1 MRTPLAMSGAERR
14 EFASKQKELL
24 MYFHTSLKRCLGLYV
39 LIVAFMFA
47 LPATAAAPPDGALQ
61 TQLSAA
67 DTFSDDQRVTI
78 RLTFKNTSNEDLYL
92 LAYET
97 PLRGIERDLFVV
109 ELDGERMPY
118 TGIVAFR
125 AAPTKEDWIQ
135 LAPGAEIS
143 EVIDI
148 SAAYDT
154 RRKGTYTVRYNA
166 VQQLRQ
172 GAASSQTL
180 EGESQYVGK
189 GVSSESIAVTIS
201 GTPEVAKDV
210 DPFAKPDVAP
220 DATPTGEFEWPTA
233 TYGCQSPSVITSAQ
247 STARSRAQRAYNAA
261 TSFNSWYQTWFGN
274 SSSSVSTVRS
284 RFGNAYNRLG
294 QNVDYY
300 CGSYAPYCSAGV
312 VAYTYKTT
320 SNRVYLCSAFWSYS
334 NKGHVIGHEA
344 YHWNTVAG
352 ADDVTYGSSQCQSLA
367 RSRPNDAL
375 RNADNYAYAADT
387 AP

>member
-1 MRTPLAMSGAERR
+1 
-14 EFASKQKELL
+14 
-24 MYFHTSLKRCLGLYV
+24 MYFPISHKRIIDLYV
-39 LIVAFMFA
+39 LILALIFA
-47 LPATAAAPPDGALQ
+47 LPAMAAAADAALQ
-61 TQLSAA
+61 TKLSPTGKFAG
-67 DTFSDDQRVTI
+67 DQRVTV
-78 RLTFKNTSNEDLYL
+78 RLTFTNTTSEDLYF

-97 PLRGIERDLFVV
+97 PLRGIERDMFVV

-125 AAPTKEDWIQ
+125 AGPTKEDWIQ
-135 LAPGAEIS
+135 LAPGAEVS
-143 EVIDI
+143 AVVDI
-148 SAAYDT
+148 SGAYDT
-154 RRKGTYTVRYNA
+154 RRSGTYTVRYNA
-166 VQQLRQ
+166 VQQIQQ
-172 GAASSQTL
+172 GGALPAADTQSSTAA
-180 EGESQYVGK
+180 SQYVGK
-189 GVSSESIAVTIS
+189 GVSSQSIAVTIS
-201 GTPEVAKDV
+201 GTPDVAKDV
-210 DPFAKPDVAP
+210 DAFAKPDVAP
-220 DATPTGEFEWPTA
+220 DSASTDQFEWPAA

-274 SSSSVSTVRS
+274 SSGSVSTVRS
-284 RFGNAYNRLG
+284 RFSNAYNRLG
-294 QNVDYY
+294 QTVDYY

-334 NKGHVIGHEA
+334 NKGHVIGHES

-367 RSRPNDAL
+367 QSRPNDAL

>member
-1 MRTPLAMSGAERR
+1 
-14 EFASKQKELL
+14 
-24 MYFHTSLKRCLGLYV
+24 MYFYTSLKRGLDCCV
-39 LIVAFMFA
+39 LIVALMLA
-47 LPATAAAPPDGALQ
+47 LPAMAAAATDGALQ
-61 TQLSAA
+61 TQLSPA
-67 DTFSDDQRVTI
+67 DAFSDDQRITV
-78 RLTFKNTSNEDLYL
+78 RLTFKNTSNEDVYL

-97 PLRGIERDLFVV
+97 PLRGIERDIFVV

-135 LAPGAEIS
+135 LAPGTEIS

-148 SAAYDT
+148 SGAYDT

-166 VQQLRQ
+166 VQQIHQ
-172 GAASSQTL
+172 GTL
-180 EGESQYVGK
+180 PTALSAPDAQSPEVNSQYVGR
-189 GVSSESIAVTIS
+189 GVSSQSVAITIS
-201 GTPEVAKDV
+201 GTPESKSDA
-210 DPFAKPDVAP
+210 DPFVKPDVERDPVSA
-220 DATPTGEFEWPTA
+220 DQFEWPTA

-274 SSSSVSTVRS
+274 SPSSVSTVRS
-284 RFGNAYNRLG
+284 RFSNAYNRLG

-320 SNRVYLCSAFWSYS
+320 SNRVYLCTAFWNYS

>member
-1 MRTPLAMSGAERR
+1 
-14 EFASKQKELL
+14 
-24 MYFHTSLKRCLGLYV
+24 MYFYTSLKRGLGLYG
-39 LIVAFMFA
+39 LIVALVFA
-47 LPATAAAPPDGALQ
+47 LPAAAADGALQ
-61 TQLSAA
+61 TQLSPVDA
-67 DTFSDDQRVTI
+67 FSVDQRITV

-97 PLRGIERDLFVV
+97 PLRGIERDIFVV

-118 TGIVAFR
+118 TGIAAFR
-125 AAPTKEDWIQ
+125 AGPTKEDWIQ
-135 LAPGAEIS
+135 LAPGTEIS

-148 SAAYDT
+148 SGSYDT
-154 RRKGTYTVRYNA
+154 RRSGTYTVRYNA
-166 VQQLRQ
+166 VQQIHQ
-172 GAASSQTL
+172 GALPALGTQNL
-180 EGESQYVGK
+180 EANAQYVGK
-189 GVSSESIAVTIS
+189 GVSSQSLAITIT
-201 GTPEVAKDV
+201 GTPETK

-220 DATPTGEFEWPTA
+220 DSVSSNEFEWPTA

-247 STARSRAQRAYNAA
+247 STARSRALRASNAA

-274 SSSSVSTVRS
+274 SSGSVSTVRS
-284 RFGNAYNRLG
+284 RFSNAYNRLG
-294 QNVDYY
+294 QNVDYL
-300 CGSYAPYCSAGV
+300 CGSYAPYCASGI

>member
-1 MRTPLAMSGAERR
+1 
-14 EFASKQKELL
+14 
-24 MYFHTSLKRCLGLYV
+24 MYFHTDLKPRISLYV
-39 LIVAFMFA
+39 LIVAFVFA
-47 LPATAAAPPDGALQ
+47 LPGAAAAATAGALQ
-61 TQLSAA
+61 TELSAA
-67 DTFSDDQRVTI
+67 DTFQGDQRVTV
-78 RLTFKNTSNEDLYL
+78 RVTFKNTSAEDLYL

-97 PLRGIERDLFVV
+97 PLRGIERDIFVV

-125 AAPTKEDWIQ
+125 AGPTKEDWIQ
-135 LAPGAEIS
+135 LAPGTEIS
-143 EVIDI
+143 EVVDI
-148 SAAYDT
+148 SGSYDT
-154 RRKGTYTVRYNA
+154 RRSGTYTVRYNA
-166 VQQLRQ
+166 VQQIHRGVSPSALSGV
-172 GAASSQTL
+172 GAQSMGADT
-180 EGESQYVGK
+180 QYVGK
-189 GVSSESIAVTIS
+189 GVSSQPVAVTIS
-201 GTPEVAKDV
+201 GTPEVATGAGRFSAPGV
-210 DPFAKPDVAP
+210 VP
-220 DATPTGEFEWPTA
+220 DAPVGTDA

-247 STARSRAQRAYNAA
+247 STARSRALRAYNAA

-274 SSSSVSTVRS
+274 SSSAVSTVRS
-284 RFGNAYNRLG
+284 RFANAYNRLG

-367 RSRPNDAL
+367 RTRPNDAL

>member
-1 MRTPLAMSGAERR
+1 
-14 EFASKQKELL
+14 
-24 MYFHTSLKRCLGLYV
+24 MYFYTSFKRCLGLYG
-39 LIVAFMFA
+39 LIVALVFA
-47 LPATAAAPPDGALQ
+47 LPAAAADGALQ
-61 TQLSAA
+61 TQLSPVDA
-67 DTFSDDQRVTI
+67 FSVDQRITV
-78 RLTFKNTSNEDLYL
+78 RLTFKNTTNEDLYL

-97 PLRGIERDLFVV
+97 PLRGIERDIFVV

-118 TGIVAFR
+118 TGIAAFR
-125 AAPTKEDWIQ
+125 AGPTKEDWIQ
-135 LAPGAEIS
+135 LAPGTEIS

-148 SAAYDT
+148 SGSYDT
-154 RRKGTYTVRYNA
+154 RRSGTYTVRYNA
-166 VQQLRQ
+166 VQQIHQ
-172 GAASSQTL
+172 GALPALGTQNL
-180 EGESQYVGK
+180 EVNSQYVGK
-189 GVSSESIAVTIS
+189 GVSSQSIAITIS
-201 GTPEVAKDV
+201 GTPETK
-210 DPFAKPDVAP
+210 DPFAKPDAAP
-220 DATPTGEFEWPTA
+220 DSVSGNEFEWPTA

-247 STARSRAQRAYNAA
+247 STARSRALRASNAA

-274 SSSSVSTVRS
+274 SSGSVSTVRS
-284 RFGNAYNRLG
+284 RFSNAYNRLG
-294 QNVDYY
+294 QNVDYL
-300 CGSYAPYCSAGV
+300 CGSYAPYCASGI

>member
-1 MRTPLAMSGAERR
+1 
-14 EFASKQKELL
+14 
-24 MYFHTSLKRCLGLYV
+24 MYFHTSHKRCLDFCV
-39 LIVAFMFA
+39 LIVAFIFA
-47 LPATAAAPPDGALQ
+47 LPALAAAAADAALQ
-61 TQLSAA
+61 TQLSPA
-67 DTFSDDQRVTI
+67 DTFSDDQRVTV
-78 RLTFKNTSNEDLYL
+78 RLTFKNTSNEDVYL

-97 PLRGIERDLFVV
+97 PLRGIERDIFVV

-135 LAPGAEIS
+135 LAPGTEIS

-148 SAAYDT
+148 SAVYDT

-166 VQQLRQ
+166 VQQIHQ
-172 GAASSQTL
+172 GTLPSALSSPGAQTP
-180 EGESQYVGK
+180 EVNSQYVGK
-189 GVSSESIAVTIS
+189 GVSSQSIAITIA
-201 GTPEVAKDV
+201 GTPETKSDV
-210 DPFAKPDVAP
+210 DPFAKPDVERDPVPA
-220 DATPTGEFEWPTA
+220 DQFEWPTA

-274 SSSSVSTVRS
+274 SPSSVSTVRS
-284 RFGNAYNRLG
+284 RFSNASNRLG

-320 SNRVYLCSAFWSYS
+320 SNRVYLCTAFWSYS

>member
-1 MRTPLAMSGAERR
+1 
-14 EFASKQKELL
+14 
-24 MYFHTSLKRCLGLYV
+24 MYFHTCIRRYLSCYV
-39 LIVAFMFA
+39 LAVALVFA
-47 LPATAAAPPDGALQ
+47 LPQMAAAAAHGALQ
-61 TQLSAA
+61 TELSPV
-67 DTFSDDQRVTI
+67 DTFQDDQRVTV
-78 RLTFKNTSNEDLYL
+78 RFTFKNTSNEDLYL

-97 PLRGIERDLFVV
+97 PLRGIERDIFVV

-125 AAPTKEDWIQ
+125 AGPTKEDWIQ
-135 LAPGAEIS
+135 IAPGAEIS

-148 SAAYDT
+148 SSVYDT
-154 RRKGTYTVRYNA
+154 RRSGTYTVRYNA
-166 VQQLRQ
+166 VQQIQR
-172 GAASSQTL
+172 GVAPSTL
-180 EGESQYVGK
+180 PAVGTQSLGVNAQYVGK

-201 GTPEVAKDV
+201 GTPEVASDA
-210 DPFAKPDVAP
+210 DPFSNPGTALDSGSTDELVTTA
-220 DATPTGEFEWPTA
+220 A
-233 TYGCQSPSVITSAQ
+233 TYGCQSPSVISSAQ
-247 STARSRAQRAYNAA
+247 STARSRALRAYNAA

-274 SSSSVSTVRS
+274 TSSAVSTVRS
-284 RFGNAYNRLG
+284 RFSNAYNRLG

-300 CGSYAPYCSAGV
+300 CGSYAPYCTSGV

-367 RSRPNDAL
+367 RTRPNDAL

>member
-1 MRTPLAMSGAERR
+1 
-14 EFASKQKELL
+14 
-24 MYFHTSLKRCLGLYV
+24 MYLDTSLKRYLTLYA
-39 LIVAFMFA
+39 LIAALVFA
-47 LPATAAAPPDGALQ
+47 LPAAAAAADEVLQ
-61 TQLSAA
+61 TRLSPVGAIA
-67 DTFSDDQRVTI
+67 DDHRVTV
-78 RLTFKNTSNEDLYL
+78 RVTFKNTSNEDLHL

-97 PLRGIERDLFVV
+97 PLRGIERDIFIV

-118 TGIVAFR
+118 TGILAFR

-148 SAAYDT
+148 SGSYDT
-154 RRKGTYTVRYNA
+154 RRSGTYTVRYNA
-166 VQQLRQ
+166 VQQIQQ
-172 GAASSQTL
+172 GVLPSALPTAGIQGSGL
-180 EGESQYVGK
+180 NSQYVGK
-189 GVSSESIAVTIS
+189 GVSSEAIAVTIS
-201 GTPEVAKDV
+201 GTPEGAT

-220 DATPTGEFEWPTA
+220 DSETADKFEWPLA

-247 STARSRAQRAYNAA
+247 STARSRALRAYNHA

-284 RFGNAYNRLG
+284 RFSNAYNRLG

>member
-1 MRTPLAMSGAERR
+1 
-14 EFASKQKELL
+14 
-24 MYFHTSLKRCLGLYV
+24 MYFLTSLHRCLGIYA
-39 LIVAFMFA
+39 LIAALVFA
-47 LPATAAAPPDGALQ
+47 LPAAAAEGALQ
-61 TQLSAA
+61 TQLSQV
-67 DTFSDDQRVTI
+67 DTFSDDQRITV
-78 RLTFKNTSNEDLYL
+78 RLTFKNNSHEDLYF

-97 PLRGIERDLFVV
+97 PLRGIERDIFVV

-118 TGIVAFR
+118 TGILAFR

-135 LAPGAEIS
+135 LAPGTEIS

-154 RRKGTYTVRYNA
+154 RRSGTYEVRYNA
-166 VQQLRQ
+166 VQQIQQ
-172 GAASSQTL
+172 GVPPSALIGTQNL
-180 EGESQYVGK
+180 EVNSQYVGK
-189 GVSSESIAVTIS
+189 GVSSEAIAVTIS
-201 GTPEVAKDV
+201 GTPEVEKDA
-210 DPFAKPDVAP
+210 DPLANPEIAP
-220 DATPTGEFEWPTA
+220 DAVSTDRFEWPAA
-233 TYGCQSPSVITSAQ
+233 TYGCQSPSVINSAQ
-247 STARSRAQRAYNAA
+247 STARSRALRAYNAA

-274 SSSSVSTVRS
+274 SPSSVSTVRT
-284 RFGNAYNRLG
+284 RFSNAYNRLG
-294 QNVDYY
+294 QNVDYL
-300 CGSYAPYCSAGV
+300 CGSYAPYCSSGI

-320 SNRVYLCSAFWSYS
+320 SNRVYLCAAFWSYS
-334 NKGHVIGHEA
+334 NKGHVIGHES

>member
-1 MRTPLAMSGAERR
+1 
-14 EFASKQKELL
+14 
-24 MYFHTSLKRCLGLYV
+24 MYFYTSLKRYLSVCA
-39 LIVAFMFA
+39 LIVALTFS
-47 LPATAAAPPDGALQ
+47 LPAAAAEAALQ
-61 TQLSAA
+61 TKLSPVDA
-67 DTFSDDQRVTI
+67 FSVDRRVTV
-78 RLTFKNTSNEDLYL
+78 RLTFTNNSSEDLYL

-97 PLRGIERDLFVV
+97 PLRGIERDIFVV

-125 AAPTKEDWIQ
+125 AGPTKEDWIQ

-148 SAAYDT
+148 SGAYDT
-154 RRKGTYTVRYNA
+154 RRSGTYTIRYNA
-166 VQQLRQ
+166 VQQIHQ
-172 GAASSQTL
+172 GALPASGTQSL
-180 EGESQYVGK
+180 ELTSQYAGK
-189 GVSSESIAVTIS
+189 GVSSQSIAVTIS
-201 GTPEVAKDV
+201 GTPEAPKAV
-210 DPFAKPDVAP
+210 DAFAKPDVAP
-220 DATPTGEFEWPTA
+220 DSVSSDQFEWPTA

-247 STARSRAQRAYNAA
+247 STARSRALRAYNAA

-274 SSSSVSTVRS
+274 TSSSVSTVRS
-284 RFGNAYNRLG
+284 RFSNAYNRLG

-334 NKGHVIGHEA
+334 NKGHVIGHES

-367 RSRPNDAL
+367 RTRPNDAL

>member
-1 MRTPLAMSGAERR
+1 
-14 EFASKQKELL
+14 
-24 MYFHTSLKRCLGLYV
+24 MYFYTSLNRCLRIYGLIAA
-39 LIVAFMFA
+39 LIFA
-47 LPATAAAPPDGALQ
+47 LPAAGQALQ
-61 TQLSAA
+61 TELSQV
-67 DTFSDDQRVTI
+67 DKFSDAQRVTV
-78 RLTFKNTSNEDLYL
+78 RLTFKNNTHEDLYF

-97 PLRGIERDLFVV
+97 PLRGIERDIFIV

-125 AAPTKEDWIQ
+125 GAPTKEDWIQ
-135 LAPGAEIS
+135 LAPGTEIS

-154 RRKGTYTVRYNA
+154 RRSGTYTVRYNA
-166 VQQLRQ
+166 VQQIQQ
-172 GAASSQTL
+172 GVAPSALPASGTQNL
-180 EGESQYVGK
+180 EVNAEYLGK
-189 GVSSESIAVTIS
+189 GVSSEAIAVRIS
-201 GTPEVAKDV
+201 GTPDDAKEV
-210 DPFAKPDVAP
+210 DPLSQPGITPDSVSS
-220 DATPTGEFEWPTA
+220 EFEWPTA
-233 TYGCQSPSVITSAQ
+233 IYGCQSPSVITSAQ
-247 STARSRAQRAYNAA
+247 STARSRALRAYNAA

-274 SSSSVSTVRS
+274 SSSAVSTVRS
-284 RFGNAYNRLG
+284 RFANAYNRLG
-294 QNVDYY
+294 QNVDYL
-300 CGSYAPYCSAGV
+300 CGSYAPYCSSGI

-334 NKGHVIGHEA
+334 NKGHVIGHES

>member
-1 MRTPLAMSGAERR
+1 
-14 EFASKQKELL
+14 
-24 MYFHTSLKRCLGLYV
+24 MYFHTSPKRYLSLYV
-39 LIVAFMFA
+39 LIVAFVFA
-47 LPATAAAPPDGALQ
+47 LPATAAAAADGALQ
-61 TQLSAA
+61 TQLSAV
-67 DTFSDDQRVTI
+67 DTFADDQRLTV
-78 RLTFKNTSNEDLYL
+78 RLTFKNTSHEDLYL

-97 PLRGIERDLFVV
+97 PLRGIERDIFVV

-125 AAPTKEDWIQ
+125 AGPTKEDWIQ
-135 LAPGAEIS
+135 LAPGTEIS
-143 EVIDI
+143 AVIDI
-148 SAAYDT
+148 SGAYDT
-154 RRKGTYTVRYNA
+154 RRSGTYTVRYNA
-166 VQQLRQ
+166 VQQIHQ
-172 GAASSQTL
+172 GVVPSALPTGDKQSL
-180 EGESQYVGK
+180 ELNSQYVGK
-189 GVSSESIAVTIS
+189 GVSSQPIAVTIS
-201 GTPEVAKDV
+201 GKSEVATET
-210 DPFAKPDVAP
+210 DPFAAPGVAP
-220 DATPTGEFEWPTA
+220 DSSTDQFEWPTA
-233 TYGCQSPSVITSAQ
+233 TFGCQSPSVITSAQ
-247 STARSRAQRAYNAA
+247 TTARSRALRAYNAA

-284 RFGNAYNRLG
+284 RFSNAYNRLG
-294 QNVDYY
+294 QNVNYY

>member
-1 MRTPLAMSGAERR
+1 MDLYT
-14 EFASKQKELL
+14 F
-24 MYFHTSLKRCLGLYV
+24 LKRPLSLYGLIAA
-39 LIVAFMFA
+39 LLFA
-47 LPATAAAPPDGALQ
+47 LPAAAANGPLQ
-61 TQLSAA
+61 TKLSPV
-67 DTFSDDQRVTI
+67 SDDQRITVRVT
-78 RLTFKNTSNEDLYL
+78 FSNTSNEDVYF

-97 PLRGIERDLFVV
+97 PLRGIERDLFIV

-135 LAPGAEIS
+135 LAPGTEIS

-154 RRKGTYTVRYNA
+154 RRSGTYQVRYNA
-166 VQQLRQ
+166 VQQIHQ
-172 GAASSQTL
+172 GVVPSASQTVDAQALDASSQ
-180 EGESQYVGK
+180 YIGK

-201 GTPEVAKDV
+201 GTPETAKDLE
-210 DPFAKPDVAP
+210 PFAKPDVAP
-220 DATPTGEFEWPTA
+220 DSVSGEFEWPAA

-247 STARSRAQRAYNAA
+247 STARSRAQRGYNNA
-261 TSFNSWYQTWFGN
+261 TGVNSWYQTWFGN
-274 SSSSVSTVRS
+274 TPSAVSTVRS
-284 RFGNAYNRLG
+284 RFANAYNRLG

-367 RSRPNDAL
+367 RTRPNDAL

>member
-1 MRTPLAMSGAERR
+1 
-14 EFASKQKELL
+14 
-24 MYFHTSLKRCLGLYV
+24 MYFHTSLKRCLGLYA
-39 LIVAFMFA
+39 LIVSFMFA

-125 AAPTKEDWIQ
+125 AGPTKQDWIQ
-135 LAPGAEIS
+135 LAPGTEIS

-148 SAAYDT
+148 SGAYDT
-154 RRKGTYTVRYNA
+154 RRSGTYTVRYNA
-166 VQQLRQ
+166 VQQMHQ
-172 GAASSQTL
+172 GVMPSALPAVGAQNLEAS
-180 EGESQYVGK
+180 SQYVGK
-189 GVSSESIAVTIS
+189 GVSSDSIAVTIS
-201 GTPEVAKDV
+201 GTPESATDV
-210 DPFAKPDVAP
+210 DAFSKPDVAP
-220 DATPTGEFEWPTA
+220 GSVAKDGFEWPMA

-247 STARSRAQRAYNAA
+247 STARSRALRAYNAA

-274 SSSSVSTVRS
+274 SSSAVSTVRS
-284 RFGNAYNRLG
+284 RFSNAYNRLG

-320 SNRVYLCSAFWSYS
+320 SNRVYLCTAFWSYS

>member
-1 MRTPLAMSGAERR
+1 
-14 EFASKQKELL
+14 
-24 MYFHTSLKRCLGLYV
+24 MYFHTLLKRSFDLYL
-39 LIVAFMFA
+39 LIVALAFA
-47 LPATAAAPPDGALQ
+47 LPAMAAEGALQ
-61 TQLSAA
+61 TQLSPA
-67 DTFSDDQRVTI
+67 DSIKDDQRITI
-78 RLTFKNTSNEDLYL
+78 RFTFKNNSNEDIYL

-97 PLRGIERDLFVV
+97 PLRGIERDIFVV

-125 AAPTKEDWIQ
+125 DTPTKEDWIQ
-135 LAPGAEIS
+135 LAPGAAIS

-154 RRKGTYTVRYNA
+154 RRSGTYTVRYNA
-166 VQQLRQ
+166 VQQIHRGVLPTALSTPGQ
-172 GAASSQTL
+172 EA
-180 EGESQYVGK
+180 QYVGS
-189 GVSSESIAVTIS
+189 GVSSQPIAITIS
-201 GTPEVAKDV
+201 GTPEAKADA
-210 DPFAKPDVAP
+210 DPFLKPDAKR
-220 DATPTGEFEWPTA
+220 DPTSADQFEWPAA
-233 TYGCQSPSVITSAQ
+233 TYGCQSPSVISSAQ
-247 STARSRAQRAYNAA
+247 STARSRALRGYNNA

-274 SSSSVSTVRS
+274 SSSSVATVRS
-284 RFGNAYNRLG
+284 RFSNAYNRLG

-334 NKGHVIGHEA
+334 DKGHAIGHES

>member
-1 MRTPLAMSGAERR
+1 M
-14 EFASKQKELL
+14 FF
-24 MYFHTSLKRCLGLYV
+24 YTSLKRCLDVCV
-39 LIVAFMFA
+39 LIVALAFA
-47 LPATAAAPPDGALQ
+47 LPALAAAAADGALQ
-61 TQLSAA
+61 TKLSSV
-67 DTFSDDQRVTI
+67 SDDQRITI
-78 RLTFKNTSNEDLYL
+78 RVTFTNTSNEDLYL

-97 PLRGIERDLFVV
+97 PLRGIERDIFLV

-135 LAPGAEIS
+135 LAPGTEIS

-154 RRKGTYTVRYNA
+154 RRSGTYTVRYNA
-166 VQQLRQ
+166 VQQIHQ
-172 GAASSQTL
+172 GTL
-180 EGESQYVGK
+180 PSALSAPGAQNPEVNSQYVGR
-189 GVSSESIAVTIS
+189 GVSSQSIAITIS
-201 GTPEVAKDV
+201 GTPEGATDA
-210 DPFAKPDVAP
+210 DPFAKPDVERDPVSA
-220 DATPTGEFEWPTA
+220 DQFEWPTA

-247 STARSRAQRAYNAA
+247 STARSRAQRAYNTA
-261 TSFNSWYQTWFGN
+261 TSFNTWYQTWFGN
-274 SSSSVSTVRS
+274 SPSSVSTVRS
-284 RFGNAYNRLG
+284 RFSNAYNRLG

>member
-1 MRTPLAMSGAERR
+1 
-14 EFASKQKELL
+14 
-24 MYFHTSLKRCLGLYV
+24 MYFHTSLKRCLSLYGLIAAVV
-39 LIVAFMFA
+39 LA
-47 LPATAAAPPDGALQ
+47 LPAAAAPAADGALQ
-61 TQLSAA
+61 TQLSPA
-67 DTFSDDQRVTI
+67 DTYKEGQRVTV
-78 RLTFKNTSNEDLYL
+78 RLTFKNTTHEDLYF

-97 PLRGIERDLFVV
+97 PLRGIERDIFVV

-125 AAPTKEDWIQ
+125 AGPAKQDWVQ
-135 LAPGAEIS
+135 LAPGSEIS

-148 SAAYDT
+148 SSAYDT
-154 RRKGTYTVRYNA
+154 RRSGTYTVRYKA
-166 VQQLRQ
+166 VQQIHQ
-172 GAASSQTL
+172 GVMPGDLPAVGAQGL
-180 EGESQYVGK
+180 EVDAQYVGK
-189 GVSSESIAVTIS
+189 GVSSESIAVTIA
-201 GTPEVAKDV
+201 GTPETAADV
-210 DPFAKPDVAP
+210 DPFAKPDVQP
-220 DATPTGEFEWPTA
+220 DSVAKGDFEWPTA

-247 STARSRAQRAYNAA
+247 STARSRALRAYNAA

-274 SSSSVSTVRS
+274 SSSAVSTVRS
-284 RFGNAYNRLG
+284 RFSNAYNRLG

-320 SNRVYLCSAFWSYS
+320 SNRVYLCTAFWSYS

>member
-1 MRTPLAMSGAERR
+1 MRTSE
-14 EFASKQKELL
+14 SKQKELL
-24 MYFHTSLKRCLGLYV
+24 MYLPIFFKRYFCIYA
-39 LIVAFMFA
+39 LIVALVFA
-47 LPATAAAPPDGALQ
+47 LPAAAADALL
-61 TQLSAA
+61 TQLSKV
-67 DTFSDDQRVTI
+67 DTLADDQRVTV
-78 RLTFKNTSNEDLYL
+78 RFTFKNTSNEDVYL

-118 TGIVAFR
+118 IGILAFR
-125 AAPTKEDWIQ
+125 AEPTKEDWIQ
-135 LAPGAEIS
+135 LSPGAELS

-154 RRKGTYTVRYNA
+154 RRSGTYKVRYNA
-166 VQQLRQ
+166 VQQIHQ
-172 GAASSQTL
+172 GAVPSALTAT
-180 EGESQYVGK
+180 GAQYAGK
-189 GVSSESIAVTIS
+189 GVSSEAIAISIT
-201 GTPEVAKDV
+201 GTPDVSKDA

-220 DATPTGEFEWPTA
+220 DPVSKGDFEWPTA
-233 TYGCQSPSVITSAQ
+233 TFGCQSPSVITSAQ
-247 STARSRAQRAYNAA
+247 STARSRAQRAANAA

-274 SSSSVSTVRS
+274 SSSAVSTVRS
-284 RFGNAYNRLG
+284 RFTNAYNRLG

>member
-1 MRTPLAMSGAERR
+1 
-14 EFASKQKELL
+14 
-24 MYFHTSLKRCLGLYV
+24 MYYLNALKRGLGLYG
-39 LIVAFMFA
+39 LIAAFVFA
-47 LPATAAAPPDGALQ
+47 LPAAAFAADEALQ
-61 TQLSAA
+61 TQLSPINTSA
-67 DTFSDDQRVTI
+67 DDQRVTV
-78 RLTFKNTSNEDLYL
+78 RLTFKNNSDQDLYL

-97 PLRGIERDLFVV
+97 PLRGIERDIFVV

-135 LAPGAEIS
+135 LAPGTQIS

-148 SAAYDT
+148 SGAYDT
-154 RRKGTYTVRYNA
+154 RRPGTYKVRYNA
-166 VQQLRQ
+166 VQQIPAGVLP
-172 GAASSQTL
+172 AASLQSSEVTSL
-180 EGESQYVGK
+180 YAGK
-189 GVSSESIAVTIS
+189 GVSSDTIAVTIS
-201 GTPEVAKDV
+201 GTPEKEADS
-210 DPFAKPDVAP
+210 FIKPDVAP
-220 DATPTGEFEWPTA
+220 DSESADKFEWPTA
-233 TYGCQSPSVITSAQ
+233 TFGCQSPSVITSAQ
-247 STARSRAQRAYNAA
+247 SAARSRALRAYNNA

-274 SSSSVSTVRS
+274 SSSSVSTVRA
-284 RFGNAYNRLG
+284 RFSNAYNRLG

-300 CGSYAPYCSAGV
+300 CGTYAPYCSAGV

-320 SNRVYLCSAFWSYS
+320 SNRVYLCSAFWTYS
-334 NKGHVIGHEA
+334 NQGHVIGHES

>member
-1 MRTPLAMSGAERR
+1 
-14 EFASKQKELL
+14 
-24 MYFHTSLKRCLGLYV
+24 MYFYTFLNRSLGIYGLIAALV
-39 LIVAFMFA
+39 LA
-47 LPATAAAPPDGALQ
+47 LPAAAAEGPLQ
-61 TQLSAA
+61 TKLSPV
-67 DTFSDDQRVTI
+67 SDDQRITI
-78 RLTFKNTSNEDLYL
+78 RVTFKNTSNEDVYF

-97 PLRGIERDLFVV
+97 PLRGIERDIFVV

-135 LAPGAEIS
+135 LAPGTEIS

-148 SAAYDT
+148 SASYDT
-154 RRKGTYTVRYNA
+154 RRSGTYRVRYNA
-166 VQQLRQ
+166 VQQIHQ
-172 GAASSQTL
+172 GVAPSASPALDAQGL
-180 EGESQYVGK
+180 EVNPQYVGK
-189 GVSSESIAVTIS
+189 GVSSESLAVTIS
-201 GTPEVAKDV
+201 GTPEDAKDAA
-210 DPFAKPDVAP
+210 PFAKPDVAP
-220 DATPTGEFEWPTA
+220 DSVSTGEFEWPAA

-274 SSSSVSTVRS
+274 SPSSVSTVRS

-334 NKGHVIGHEA
+334 NKGHVIGHES

-367 RSRPNDAL
+367 RTRPNDAL